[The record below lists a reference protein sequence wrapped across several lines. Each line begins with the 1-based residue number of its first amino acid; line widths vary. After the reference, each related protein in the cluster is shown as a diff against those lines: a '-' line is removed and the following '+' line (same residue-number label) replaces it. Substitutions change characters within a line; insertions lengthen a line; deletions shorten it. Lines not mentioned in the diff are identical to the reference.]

1 MHEHFID
8 IPGRGTG
15 TIHRLTWFS
24 FGGGNDGPHVYVQG
38 GLHADEG
45 PGMLA
50 ARILVD
56 RLIEEDRAGKI
67 GGRVTVVPAAN
78 PLALGQFLHG
88 DQQGRFDHYDGRNFN
103 RDYPDLTARVIALVG
118 DMLTDDPQTNTARI
132 RQALLQALATIA
144 PSAPSDRLR
153 HALMRLALPADVV
166 IDLHCDGEA
175 EVHLYTQPVSL
186 ERVLPLA
193 ALTRCRALLV
203 ADVSGGEPFDEALTK
218 PWRAIAEAFPD
229 KVIPQGCT
237 SCTLELRGRM
247 DVDRKVAADDA
258 AALVDYLRYVGV
270 LAGHSTIPALSCEP
284 TPLAGSEALVAPIA
298 GLVSY
303 PVPLGHP
310 VREGEIVA
318 EITDPVTGDLHPVR
332 ASTSGVFYARPA
344 TRIAEIHKRL
354 GKIAGTRS
362 FRDGPLLSP

>member
-8 IPGRGTG
+8 IPGRATG

-24 FGGGNDGPHVYVQG
+24 FGDGNDGPHVYVQG

-45 PGMLA
+45 PGMLV
-50 ARILVD
+50 ARLLVD

-67 GGRVTVVPAAN
+67 RGRVTVVPAAN

-103 RDYPDLTARVIALVG
+103 RDYPDLTAQAIAQLK
-118 DMLTDDPQTNTARI
+118 DALTKDPQSNTARI
-132 RQALLQALATIA
+132 RQALLQALETIA

-175 EVHLYTQPVSL
+175 ELHLYTQPASL
-186 ERVLPLA
+186 ESILPLA
-193 ALTRCRALLV
+193 ALARCRAVLV
-203 ADVSGGEPFDEALTK
+203 ADVSGGEPFDEALTR
-218 PWRAIAEAFPD
+218 PWGAIAEAFPD
-229 KVIPQGCT
+229 KPVSQGCV

-247 DVDRKVAADDA
+247 DVDRKVAGADA
-258 AALVDYLRYVGV
+258 KSLVDYLRHIGV
-270 LAGHSTIPALSCEP
+270 IAGKPILPALSCEA
-284 TPLAGSEALVAPIA
+284 TPLAGSEALVAPVS

-303 PVPLGHP
+303 TVSLGHH
-310 VREGEIVA
+310 VRQGEVVA
-318 EITDPVTGDLHPVR
+318 EITDPVTGDLHPV
-332 ASTSGVFYARPA
+332 AAGTSGVFYARPA
-344 TRIAEIHKRL
+344 TRIAEINKRL
-354 GKIAGTRS
+354 GKIAGTRP
-362 FRDGPLLSP
+362 FRSGPLLSP

>member
-8 IPGRGTG
+8 IPGRATG
-15 TIHRLTWFS
+15 TIHRLTWFG
-24 FGGGNDGPHVYVQG
+24 FGDGNDGPHVYIQG

-50 ARILVD
+50 ARLLID

-67 GGRVTVVPAAN
+67 RGRVTIVPVAN
-78 PLALGQFLHG
+78 PLAFGQFLHG

-103 RDYPDLTARVIALVG
+103 RDYPDLTARAIAIAGETL
-118 DMLTDDPQTNTARI
+118 DDDPRANTARI
-132 RQALLQALATIA
+132 RQALLQALETIV
-144 PSAPSDRLR
+144 PFAPSDRLR
-153 HALMRLALPADVV
+153 HALMRLAIPADVV

-186 ERVLPLA
+186 ERMLPLA
-193 ALTRCRALLV
+193 ALTRCRAVLV

-218 PWRAIAEAFPD
+218 PWVAIAERFPD
-229 KVIPQGCT
+229 KPISQGCT

-258 AALVDYLRYVGV
+258 AALVDYLRNVGV
-270 LAGHSTIPALSCEP
+270 LAGQAAIPALSCEP
-284 TPLAGSEALVAPIA
+284 TPLAGSEALVAPIS

-303 PVPLGHP
+303 PVPLGHR
-310 VREGEIVA
+310 VRAGEVVA
-318 EITDPVTGDLHPVR
+318 EITDPVTGNLHPVR

-344 TRIAEIHKRL
+344 TRIAEINKRL
-354 GKIAGTRS
+354 GKIAGARP

>member
-8 IPGRGTG
+8 IPGRAIG
-15 TIHRLTWFS
+15 TIHRLTWFT
-24 FGGGNDGPHVYVQG
+24 FDGGNDGPHVYVQG

-50 ARILVD
+50 ARLLID
-56 RLIEEDRAGKI
+56 RLIEEDRAGKMR
-67 GGRVTVVPAAN
+67 GRVTVVPAAN
-78 PLALGQFLHG
+78 PLAFGQFLHG

-103 RDYPDLTARVIALVG
+103 RDYPNLTARVIAAVSG
-118 DMLTDDPQTNTARI
+118 NLTDDAEANTAKI
-132 RQALLQALATIA
+132 QQALLQALETIE

-153 HALMRLALPADVV
+153 HVLMRLALPADVV

-193 ALTRCRALLV
+193 ALTRCRAVLV

-218 PWRAIAEAFPD
+218 PWGAIAEAFPD
-229 KVIPQGCT
+229 KPVPQGCC

-247 DVDRKVAADDA
+247 DVDRKVAAGDA
-258 AALVDYLRYVGV
+258 RALVDYLRHIGV
-270 LAGHSTIPALSCEP
+270 LAGEPIVPALSCEA
-284 TPLAGSEALVAPIA
+284 TPLAGSEALVAPIS

-303 PVPLGHP
+303 RVPLGHH
-310 VREGEIVA
+310 VRQGEVVA
-318 EITDPVTGDLHPVR
+318 EITDPVTGDLHPVA

-344 TRIAEIHKRL
+344 TRIAEINKRL
-354 GKIAGTRS
+354 GKIAGTRP

>member
-8 IPGRGTG
+8 IPGRAIG
-15 TIHRLTWFS
+15 TIHRLTWFT
-24 FGGGNDGPHVYVQG
+24 FGNATDGPHVYIQG

-50 ARILVD
+50 ARLLVD
-56 RLIEEDRAGKI
+56 RLIEEDRAGRI
-67 GGRVTVVPAAN
+67 RGRVTIVPAAN
-78 PLALGQFLHG
+78 PLAFGQFLHG

-103 RDYPDLTARVIALVG
+103 RDYPNLTARVIAAVSG
-118 DMLTDDPQTNTARI
+118 KLTDDAEANTAKI
-132 RQALLQALATIA
+132 RQALLEALETIE

-193 ALTRCRALLV
+193 ALTRCRAVLV

-218 PWRAIAEAFPD
+218 PWGAIAEAFPD
-229 KVIPQGCT
+229 KPVSQGCC

-247 DVDRKVAADDA
+247 DVDRRLGADDA
-258 AALVDYLRYVGV
+258 AALINYLRHLGA
-270 LAGHSTIPALSCEP
+270 LAGNQSIPAMSCQP
-284 TPLAGSEALVAPIA
+284 TPLAASEALVASVS
-298 GLVSY
+298 GLLSY
-303 PVPLGHP
+303 AIPLGHH
-310 VREGEIVA
+310 VRAGEVVA
-318 EITDPVTGDLHPVR
+318 EIIDPVTGDLHPVA

-344 TRIAEIHKRL
+344 TRIAEINKRL
-354 GKIAGTRS
+354 GKIAGTRP

>member
-1 MHEHFID
+1 MHENFID
-8 IPGRGTG
+8 IPGRTTG

-24 FGGGNDGPHVYVQG
+24 FGNGNDGPHVYVQG

-50 ARILVD
+50 ARLLVD
-56 RLIEEDRAGKI
+56 RLIEEDGAGRVR
-67 GGRVTVVPAAN
+67 GRVTVVPAAN

-88 DQQGRFDHYDGRNFN
+88 DQQGRFDQYDGRNFN
-103 RDYPDLTARVIALVG
+103 RDYPDLSARVIASVG
-118 DMLTDDPQTNTARI
+118 DVLTDDPKVNTGRI
-132 RQALLQALATIA
+132 RQALLQALETIE

-153 HALMRLALPADVV
+153 YALMRLALLADVV

-193 ALTRCRALLV
+193 ALTRCRAVLV

-218 PWRAIAEAFPD
+218 PWGAIAKAFPE
-229 KVIPQGCT
+229 KAVAQGCT

-247 DVDRKVAADDA
+247 DVDRKVAANDA
-258 AALVDYLRYVGV
+258 AALVDYLRHIGV
-270 LAGHSTIPALSCEP
+270 LTGHSEIPALPCEP
-284 TPLAGSEALVAPIA
+284 TPLAGSEALVAPIS
-298 GLVSY
+298 GVVSFS
-303 PVPLGHP
+303 VPLGHQ
-310 VREGEIVA
+310 VSEGDVIA
-318 EITDPVTGDLHPVR
+318 EITDPVTGDVHAVR
-332 ASTSGVFYARPA
+332 AGTSGVFYARPA
-344 TRIAEIHKRL
+344 TRIAEINKRL
-354 GKIAGTRS
+354 GKIAGARP